1 MSPQDDNCPFIL
13 SNLTFEQFSDFVTQR
28 KARRGKGRGLSM
40 SLGNASY
47 EQSQSALKHLF
58 RMSKYTMRTNF
69 FDNLKQFTKG
79 IRRHVADKKVLE
91 GDVTMVGKKKMGFN
105 VYKKICEKFLQ
116 EGGEEYIFAHAF
128 VTLEWNLMAR
138 SENVVNAHILHV
150 HWDADCLVFRF
161 VKSKGDQTGK
171 NRDQEWH
178 VYANPHTPSVCPV
191 LALGCYIFA
200 NPGVFSMSTA
210 EVDAM
215 NGADVDSMNDG
226 AGVVEGTADGVVE
239 GTADGPRAGRRPS
252 QKGRLF
258 PGECQYD
265 RFMGCLHRIIEKYSD
280 EFFALGI
287 SPGDLGSHSARKGA
301 SSHALSGT
309 TVSPPMV
316 SICLRAMWSMGHV
329 KERYLQFEKAG
340 DQYLG
345 RVVCGLDVNDVKF
358 AVSPPYFDFDADAD
372 GTEDRVFSLLVETM
386 SVQVCIAYF
395 IFALHL

>member
-1 MSPQDDNCPFIL
+1 
-13 SNLTFEQFSDFVTQR
+13 
-28 KARRGKGRGLSM
+28 
-40 SLGNASY
+40 
-47 EQSQSALKHLF
+47 
-58 RMSKYTMRTNF
+58 
-69 FDNLKQFTKG
+69 
-79 IRRHVADKKVLE
+79 
-91 GDVTMVGKKKMGFN
+91 MVGKKKMGFN

-116 EGGEEYIFAHAF
+116 EGGEDYIFSHAF
-128 VTLEWNLMAR
+128 VTLVWNLMAR

-226 AGVVEGTADGVVE
+226 AGVVVEGTADGVVE

-265 RFMGCLHRIIEKYSD
+265 RFMGCLHCIIEVFGR
-280 EFFALGI
+280 FFCVGYLSRRSGLALG
-287 SPGDLGSHSARKGA
+287 
-301 SSHALSGT
+301 
-309 TVSPPMV
+309 
-316 SICLRAMWSMGHV
+316 
-329 KERYLQFEKAG
+329 KERCEQPCLERHDCLSANG
-340 DQYLG
+340 
-345 RVVCGLDVNDVKF
+345 
-358 AVSPPYFDFDADAD
+358 
-372 GTEDRVFSLLVETM
+372 
-386 SVQVCIAYF
+386 
-395 IFALHL
+395 LHLPSRDVEHGAREGALPSV

>member
-1 MSPQDDNCPFIL
+1 
-13 SNLTFEQFSDFVTQR
+13 
-28 KARRGKGRGLSM
+28 M

-47 EQSQSALKHLF
+47 KQSQSALKHLF
-58 RMSKYTMRTNF
+58 RMSKYAMQTNF

-105 VYKKICEKFLQ
+105 VYKKICEKFMQ
-116 EGGEEYIFAHAF
+116 EGGEEYIFSHAF

-215 NGADVDSMNDG
+215 NGADVDSMNNG
-226 AGVVEGTADGVVE
+226 GVVEEGTADGEVE
-239 GTADGPRAGRRPS
+239 DTADGPRAGRRLPRKDACSLVNVSTIDSWDAFIVSSRSIWTNFLRWVSLQAIWARTRRGKVQAAMPQAAQLSLRQWSPS
-252 QKGRLF
+252 A
-258 PGECQYD
+258 
-265 RFMGCLHRIIEKYSD
+265 
-280 EFFALGI
+280 FA
-287 SPGDLGSHSARKGA
+287 RCGA
-301 SSHALSGT
+301 WGT
-309 TVSPPMV
+309 
-316 SICLRAMWSMGHV
+316 
-329 KERYLQFEKAG
+329 
-340 DQYLG
+340 
-345 RVVCGLDVNDVKF
+345 
-358 AVSPPYFDFDADAD
+358 
-372 GTEDRVFSLLVETM
+372 
-386 SVQVCIAYF
+386 
-395 IFALHL
+395 